1 MSPIQWRNPASLK
14 GMVIGMTVQQLQQE
28 IRTLKKETGAVILA
42 HSYQTPDILEIAD
55 HTGDSYKLSTI
66 AAKLPESLVVMCGVR
81 FMAETIKMLS
91 PEKTVLLPAPEATCP
106 MAEQIAPQRVREYK
120 KENPDTCIVAY
131 INTTAALKAECD
143 VCVTSSS
150 ALQIV
155 RNIGQKDILFIPD
168 KNLGSYVKEN
178 VPEKNITLWDGCC
191 PVHNAITAEDC
202 ERAKALHPKAKLLMH
217 PEIPAEALK
226 YADVVGSTAAI
237 LDYALQTD
245 EECII
250 GTENAIL
257 DYLKLKRPEG
267 KFYPLSKHLLCP
279 DMKLTTLM
287 DVYRVLKGEGG
298 EKIELSE
305 ELRLKAKR
313 PIDEMIRLGQ

>member
-1 MSPIQWRNPASLK
+1 
-14 GMVIGMTVQQLQQE
+14 MTVYQLQQE
-28 IRTLKKETGAVILA
+28 INKLKKETGAVILA

-66 AAKLPESLVVMCGVR
+66 AATLPESLVIMCGVR

-91 PEKTVLLPAPEATCP
+91 PEKTVVLPAPEATCP
-106 MAEQIAPQRVREYK
+106 MAEQISPQRVREYK
-120 KENPDTCIVAY
+120 KAHPDTCVVAY

-155 RNIGQKDILFIPD
+155 RNIKAKDILFIPD
-168 KNLGSYVKEN
+168 MNLGSYVKEN

-202 ERAKALHPKAKLLMH
+202 ERAKALHPGAKVLMH
-217 PEIPAEALK
+217 PEIPAEALR

-237 LDYALQTD
+237 LNYAMNTG
-245 EECII
+245 EECVI

-257 DYLKLKRPEG
+257 DYLKLAKPEG

-287 DVYRVLKGEGG
+287 DVYGALKGEGG

-305 ELRLKAKR
+305 ELRLKAKH

>member
-1 MSPIQWRNPASLK
+1 
-14 GMVIGMTVQQLQQE
+14 MTVQQLQEE
-28 IRTLKKETGAVILA
+28 IRRLKKETGAVILA

-55 HTGDSYKLSTI
+55 HTGDSYKLSTV
-66 AAKLPESLVVMCGVR
+66 AAELSENVVVMCGVR

-91 PEKTVLLPAPEATCP
+91 PEKTVILPVAEATCP
-106 MAEQIAPQRVREYK
+106 MAEQISPQRVKEYK
-120 KENPDTCIVAY
+120 KAHPQTCIVAY

-155 RNIGQKDILFIPD
+155 RNIEQKDILFIPD
-168 KNLGSYVKEN
+168 RNLGSYVKEN

-191 PVHNAITAEDC
+191 PVHDAITAEDC
-202 ERAKALHPKAKLLMH
+202 ERVRALHPKAKLLMH
-217 PEIPAEALK
+217 PEIPAEALQ

-237 LDYALQTD
+237 LQYALNSG

-257 DYLKLKRPEG
+257 DYLKLQRPEG
-267 KFYPLSKHLLCP
+267 KFYPLSKRLLCP

-287 DVYRVLKGEGG
+287 DVYRALKGQGG

>member
-1 MSPIQWRNPASLK
+1 M
-14 GMVIGMTVQQLQQE
+14 
-28 IRTLKKETGAVILA
+28 
-42 HSYQTPDILEIAD
+42 
-55 HTGDSYKLSTI
+55 
-66 AAKLPESLVVMCGVR
+66 
-81 FMAETIKMLS
+81 
-91 PEKTVLLPAPEATCP
+91 
-106 MAEQIAPQRVREYK
+106 
-120 KENPDTCIVAY
+120 
-131 INTTAALKAECD
+131 
-143 VCVTSSS
+143 
-150 ALQIV
+150 QIV
-155 RNIGQKDILFIPD
+155 RNIKAKDILFIPD

-202 ERAKALHPKAKLLMH
+202 ERAKALHPGAKVLMH
-217 PEIPAEALK
+217 PEITAEALR

-237 LDYALQTD
+237 LNYAMNTG
-245 EECII
+245 EECVI

-257 DYLKLKRPEG
+257 DYLKLAKPEG

-287 DVYRVLKGEGG
+287 DVYGALKGEGG

-305 ELRLKAKR
+305 ELRLKAKH